1 VKKSKNLIIII
12 LILNQIK
19 NIMDL
24 IYESLITHTMKTNE
38 DIINIKKERE
48 DLLGFQY
55 SLKSTEITDDK
66 RIIFPKLMIMKIIP
80 NSIAEKHNLRLGSQI
95 ISINDIDVTLE
106 NYKELIKNKN
116 LKIKVNNS
124 YCMIYQMLL
133 RENKFNFLY

>member
-1 VKKSKNLIIII
+1 
-12 LILNQIK
+12 
-19 NIMDL
+19 MDL
-24 IYESLITHTMKTNE
+24 IYESLITHTMKINE

-55 SLKSTEITDDK
+55 SLKSTEVTDDK